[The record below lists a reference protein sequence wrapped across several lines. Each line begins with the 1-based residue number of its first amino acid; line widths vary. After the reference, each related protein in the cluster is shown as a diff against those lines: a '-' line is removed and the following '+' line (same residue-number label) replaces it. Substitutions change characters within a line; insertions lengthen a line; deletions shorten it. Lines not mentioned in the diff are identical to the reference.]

1 MKIHCSAKFSD
12 KTETYHNDFNIEVL
26 ESQITELSDKITN
39 LAIGKFKAKCEEVF
53 EINFAAMVFFEVY
66 FYDKESKEINIFKK
80 EKI

>member
-26 ESQITELSDKITN
+26 ESQIARLSDKITN
-39 LAIGKFKAKCEEVF
+39 LAIGKFKAKCDEVF
-53 EINFAAMVFFEVY
+53 EIDFAAMVFFEVY
-66 FYDKESKEINIFKK
+66 FYDKESKEITIFKK